1 LHLQNFTSF
10 PDAVGID
17 LCVTELLE
25 LDEAGGTFE
34 IMMEL
39 QVTWFDG
46 TLKTREWES
55 QLKIAEG
62 SILVTSYCAPC
73 IEVCKLTSL
82 NARALCCS
90 LRLS

>member
-1 LHLQNFTSF
+1 M
-10 PDAVGID
+10 GID